1 MALTGL
7 PIKGADAYRA
17 GLVEGVL
24 DSPRYF
30 HEDVADAVRASEQG
44 TFDPSHKYWE

>member
-24 DSPRYF
+24 DSPVHF
-30 HEDVADAVRASEQG
+30 HEDIVDAVRATEEG
-44 TFDPSHKYWE
+44 TFDPQH